1 MAKKTLDLVIELTKQ
16 LYKFDTS
23 FYIPI
28 KYKELKIGWVNK
40 KNHEVLK
47 LIKPRNGFIDANQL
61 IEISKNKSFYTEL
74 VKKKNYEFCP
84 VFKQSSFSLKLNFD
98 SYKPFGI
105 NKFFEIER
113 SLLAPLGLPQ
123 YGIHAN
129 GWHIEK
135 SEYIFHFAIRSK
147 KIKHFP
153 GLYDNIFAGGQPSK
167 ISIENNL
174 KKKHLKK
181 QV

>member
-40 KNHEVLK
+40 KNREVLK

-74 VKKKNYEFCP
+74 VKKK
-84 VFKQSSFSLKLNFD
+84 KL
-98 SYKPFGI
+98 
-105 NKFFEIER
+105 
-113 SLLAPLGLPQ
+113 
-123 YGIHAN
+123 
-129 GWHIEK
+129 
-135 SEYIFHFAIRSK
+135 
-147 KIKHFP
+147 
-153 GLYDNIFAGGQPSK
+153 
-167 ISIENNL
+167 
-174 KKKHLKK
+174 
-181 QV
+181 